1 MKTKKFIYI
10 FVVHVQVDIL
20 FIRNENKIL
29 ILLSPG
35 IFAGRKPGGHVREV
49 GAETRVSS
57 RGRIVKPVQR
67 NERTQI
73 TNTTQQ
79 QNDARTARRRSRVA
93 KRAGNNRVK
102 AAKNVSGETTGSGNQ
117 RKQYPLRRSGSTGN
131 KVRQR
136 SGSRNNKKEK
146 NTPSDAADSGEVEN
160 KSEGNDI
167 VDDDVVAE
175 EVSNAKEKLTVAD
188 KSENLAE
195 LASRNCSV
203 TSAQSATTVCVEINE
218 CRKRDSD
225 SEEVTEQFPIED
237 HEVIHV
243 IKTQKD
249 AADNNFSA
257 PIKVETT
264 KEERH
269 FIHAI
274 GGHRIESDDSTVK
287 EGNSLPK
294 IEAVGA
300 DASGEWNRV
309 PDVINRPLDVKRQIK
324 KESTETTDTGVA
336 AIQHEIET
344 KRELTSDKMDSIV
357 KDEVDNGSKDK
368 SGPDLNEMDVKK
380 EEDESSNGPSPTGGS
395 RGCSPTGS
403 SGHVTG
409 SPGEENKA
417 EVPAI
422 TGDSRKSP
430 MTFSP
435 ADSHAAN
442 SGGVNIDSKNSG
454 SPSANL
460 NSQTSL
466 AHTGTIVNA
475 NVGKSLP
482 SATMDNED
490 SGDYMEYNCPKKKFL
505 KAMKSHSTTPPAGG
519 GPGKGASVTAGGG
532 TETSASGNHGNQST
546 AGRAAVGETGAK
558 QLVATTTP
566 AATITTTTTTT
577 NNNVP
582 PKAPFNLRSCIDRI
596 MESPEIREC
605 LRNTSD
611 TDGREPALKVL
622 NNRAMDPP
630 PQQKILNAISAGE
643 MRSRSGSATLHP
655 EMRPRGLEGFV
666 GRDEDGRPRAGSG
679 TLPADM
685 RPRAGTLPGGILAR
699 VKVTQAGTPAMAGA
713 ATEMRMSPIEMRQRA
728 ATASYPSGHPPRS
741 VEQPSP
747 QYRQGEY
754 DHYFLEHIILTRS
767 RLIMTKNVVLVGD
780 IYYLKASLSKLRA

>member
-1 MKTKKFIYI
+1 M
-10 FVVHVQVDIL
+10 
-20 FIRNENKIL
+20 
-29 ILLSPG
+29 LSRG
-35 IFAGRKPGGHVREV
+35 TFTGRKPGGHVREV

-93 KRAGNNRVK
+93 KRAGSNRVK
-102 AAKNVSGETTGSGNQ
+102 AAKNASGETTGSGNQ
-117 RKQYPLRRSGSTGN
+117 RKQYPLRRPGSTGN

-136 SGSRNNKKEK
+136 SGSRSNQKEK
-146 NTPSDAADSGEVEN
+146 NTPSDATDSGEVEN
-160 KSEGNDI
+160 KSERNV
-167 VDDDVVAE
+167 VDDE
-175 EVSNAKEKLTVAD
+175 EVLNAKDKLTVTD
-188 KSENLAE
+188 KSKNLAD
-195 LASRNCSV
+195 LAYRSCSV
-203 TSAQSATTVCVEINE
+203 TSAQSATTVSVEINE

-225 SEEVTEQFPIED
+225 SEEVTEQFPTED
-237 HEVIHV
+237 REVIHF
-243 IKTQKD
+243 IKTHKD
-249 AADNNFSA
+249 AADNNLSA
-257 PIKVETT
+257 PIKVEAT
-264 KEERH
+264 KEKRH
-269 FIHAI
+269 FIHTI
-274 GGHRIESDDSTVK
+274 GGHKIESDDSTVK
-287 EGNSLPK
+287 GANSLPQ
-294 IEAVGA
+294 IEAASA
-300 DASGEWNRV
+300 DASGEWIRV
-309 PDVINRPLDVKRQIK
+309 PDVSDEHLDIK
-324 KESTETTDTGVA
+324 GEITKETTATTDAGVA
-336 AIQHEIET
+336 AIQHEIGT
-344 KRELTSDKMDSIV
+344 KREINSNRMDSVI
-357 KDEVDNGSKDK
+357 KDEVDNGPKDK
-368 SGPDLNEMDVKK
+368 SGPDLNEMGIKK
-380 EEDESSNGPSPTGGS
+380 EEDEGGKGPSPTGGS
-395 RGCSPTGS
+395 RGSSPTGS
-403 SGHVTG
+403 SFHMTG

-417 EVPAI
+417 EVPGI
-422 TGDSRKSP
+422 IGDSKKSP
-430 MTFSP
+430 VTSST
-435 ADSHAAN
+435 ADSLAAN
-442 SGGVNIDSKNSG
+442 NGGVNIDSGNG

-466 AHTGTIVNA
+466 VQTGTVVNA
-475 NVGKSLP
+475 NVAKSLP

-505 KAMKSHSTTPPAGG
+505 KAMKSHGTTPPAGG
-519 GPGKGASVTAGGG
+519 GPGKNASVTAGGS
-532 TETSASGNHGNQST
+532 TESSASGNHGNQST
-546 AGRAAVGETGAK
+546 AERAAVGEAGAK

-566 AATITTTTTTT
+566 AATTTTTTT

-611 TDGREPALKVL
+611 TDSREPALKVL
-622 NNRAMDPP
+622 SNRAMDPP
-630 PQQKILNAISAGE
+630 PQQPKILSAISAGE

-666 GRDEDGRPRAGSG
+666 ARDEDGRPRAGSG

-741 VEQPSP
+741 AEQPSP

-754 DHYFLEHIILTRS
+754 DCYFLEHS
-767 RLIMTKNVVLVGD
+767 F
-780 IYYLKASLSKLRA
+780 SE